1 MDVDDAIDRDAAT
14 DVHPLATEI
23 GREPDRRSPTSD
35 SAPSRLRSEN
45 ALDIRPAASDV
56 VIEARGLTFTYA
68 TATAPA
74 VDGLDFEIPE
84 GEIFGFLGPSGAG
97 KSTTQKILIGLLRE
111 YDGQATVFGTD
122 LRAWGPDYYER
133 VGVSFEQPNH
143 YLKLT
148 AHENLAYFASLY
160 AGETESPDD
169 VLESLGLSE
178 HRDMRVG
185 EFSKGMR
192 NRLNIARSL
201 LNKPELLFLDEP
213 TAGLDPVNAQRV
225 KDIIEERRRG
235 GTTVFL
241 TTHDMWAADQLCDR
255 VAFIIDGKIPLIDSP
270 RNLKLQHGRRA
281 VRVEYVAPGADAA
294 GREDFD
300 LADLA
305 DNQRFL
311 DVLRHSHIETIHTL
325 EATLEDVFIE
335 VTGQTLA

>member
-1 MDVDDAIDRDAAT
+1 M
-14 DVHPLATEI
+14 
-23 GREPDRRSPTSD
+23 
-35 SAPSRLRSEN
+35 
-45 ALDIRPAASDV
+45 
-56 VIEARGLTFTYA
+56 IEARGLTFTYA
-68 TATAPA
+68 TATKPA

-111 YDGQATVFGTD
+111 YEGQATVFGTD

-160 AGETESPDD
+160 AGATESPLDL
-169 VLESLGLSE
+169 LESVGLGE
-178 HRDMRVG
+178 HADMRVG
-185 EFSKGMR
+185 EFSKGVR
-192 NRLNIARSL
+192 IRLNLARSL

-235 GTTVFL
+235 GATVFL

-255 VAFIIDGKIPLIDSP
+255 VAFIVDGKIPLIDSP
-270 RNLKLQHGRRA
+270 RNLKLKHGRRT
-281 VRVEYVAPGADAA
+281 VRVEFVAAGAAGAD
-294 GREDFD
+294 REDFD
-300 LADLA
+300 LDDLA

-311 DVLRHSHIETIHTL
+311 EVLRHSRIETIHSL
-325 EATLEDVFIE
+325 EATLDDVFIE
-335 VTGQTLA
+335 VTGQALT